1 MVKGTLENE
10 SHTES
15 RGTVAA
21 VAAAVPQVKR
31 LNINLPAKAFDELQ
45 ELARSS
51 GRTMTD
57 IVRLALGLVVVGVEE
72 TERGNR
78 LAITSSDGRLL
89 REIVLPR

>member
-1 MVKGTLENE
+1 MDKATIENE
-10 SHTES
+10 SHVHVK
-15 RGTVAA
+15 GTVAPSA
-21 VAAAVPQVKR
+21 PAVPVKR
-31 LNINLPAKAFDELQ
+31 LNINLPTKAFDELQ

-57 IVRLALGLVVVGVEE
+57 IVRLALGLVVVAVEE
-72 TERGNR
+72 TEQGNR